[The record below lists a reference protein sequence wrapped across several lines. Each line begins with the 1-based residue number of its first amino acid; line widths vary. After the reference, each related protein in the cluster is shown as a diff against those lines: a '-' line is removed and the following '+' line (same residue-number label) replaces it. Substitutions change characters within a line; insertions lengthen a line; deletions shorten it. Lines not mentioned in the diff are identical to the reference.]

1 MVTVTDG
8 REPHE
13 MPVNVA
19 TAAAAKQKQ
28 TRIMRLLEVMSMSC
42 GCEGI
47 LPKDGTIP
55 NGLTPV
61 GSSVPPIDPPTL
73 SITCDPDLPVGLHY
87 LMIRKKADGTCEI
100 VKAAV

>member
-1 MVTVTDG
+1 
-8 REPHE
+8 
-13 MPVNVA
+13 
-19 TAAAAKQKQ
+19 
-28 TRIMRLLEVMSMSC
+28 MSC
-42 GCEGI
+42 GCDGI
-47 LPKDGTIP
+47 LPKDGQVP